1 MGVLLVI
8 TDEPGQINQPNV
20 RRVKI
25 ISSDNLATVTTSGY
39 LNPVTLQGFYIYN
52 TDIIDMWYGA
62 IGNAN
67 YIQSPG
73 TYAEFYPTISNGV
86 ITLNEVVPPG
96 GVTVIGTPTT
106 GHIARF
112 AGSSSIQDGGV
123 LGLAAAKSVSDN
135 TKSIVASVTGTF
147 VSGHI
152 ATFADTAGTIQDG
165 GALGQAA
172 TKAVSDNAKS
182 SVASVSAA
190 TVTNNLLK
198 AADITG
204 TVADSGIAVSN
215 VMQLNA
221 TNTLSGS
228 GSIALVKGTGTEATN
243 AVTVNNQAGVIT
255 TSSLTTAG
263 GDNYEITFTNSF
275 ITTNSV
281 ILTSI
286 MGGTNTTDNIT
297 LKATAG
303 SGTSTLTI
311 YNDTAATSL
320 NGTILIGFLV
330 V

>member
-1 MGVLLVI
+1 MGVLLII

-25 ISSDNLATVTTSGY
+25 ISSDNLATVTTASY

-62 IGNAN
+62 VGNAN

-96 GVTVIGTPTT
+96 GVTVTGTPTA

-112 AGSSSIQDGGV
+112 AGASSIQDGGV
-123 LGLAAAKSVSDN
+123 LGLAAAKAVSDN
-135 TKSIVASVTGTF
+135 TKSVVASVTGSFTA
-147 VSGHI
+147 GHI

-172 TKAVSDNAKS
+172 TKSVSDNTKS

-190 TVTNNLLK
+190 TVLNNLLK
-198 AADITG
+198 AADIAG
-204 TVADSGIAVSN
+204 TVADSGIGTAN

-228 GSIALVKGTGTEATN
+228 GSIILVKGTGIEASN
-243 AVTVNNQAGVIT
+243 AVTINNQAGVIT

-263 GDNYEITFTNSF
+263 GASYTITFTNSF
-275 ITTNSV
+275 ITTSSV
-281 ILTSI
+281 VLPVL
-286 MGGTNTTDNIT
+286 MGGTNTTKNIT
-297 LKATAG
+297 LQATAG
-303 SGTSTLTI
+303 NGTSTLTI
-311 YNDTAATSL
+311 YNNTAATAL
-320 NGTILIGFLV
+320 DGTILIGFLIV
-330 V
+330 